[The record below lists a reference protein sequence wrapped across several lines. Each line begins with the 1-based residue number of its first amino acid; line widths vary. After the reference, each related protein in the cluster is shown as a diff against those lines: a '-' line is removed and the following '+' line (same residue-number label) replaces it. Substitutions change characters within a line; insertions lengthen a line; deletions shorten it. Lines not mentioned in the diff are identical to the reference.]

1 MEKGPHDYVIAEGH
15 QDIFE
20 LTIRR
25 ARGDKAPLRDGQ
37 LRRFL
42 TAGVDVVFIIVGG
55 DATHHRDG
63 SERPLEGS
71 LDVLDMFLL
80 ECEKAG
86 DAASVILSRADI
98 PGELDPDRVWFVM
111 ELEGGRPFQEDYS
124 SGKSMERKLANL
136 RNFHRLGVRSVQ
148 LTHNGRNELG
158 DGLIDRGTGG
168 KLSQYGVAVIREMNR
183 LGMLVGVSHL
193 SEAGFYHALEVSEK
207 PIVATHSN
215 CRALYDH
222 QRSLT
227 DDQIK
232 ALASQGGVVGIQFL
246 KLMLAELTLT
256 HYLDHIDHACQL
268 VGTEHVA
275 ATTHGFDPIFMQI
288 FGNAFNRSVP
298 EGQHN
303 DGSAY
308 HEGLT
313 QVIHGLEKR
322 GYSQEEIA
330 GILGRNL
337 LRVLAQALNQVAS
350 GTLLRLR

>member
-1 MEKGPHDYVIAEGH
+1 MKQSPYDYIIAEGH

-42 TAGVDVVFIIVGG
+42 TAGVNVVFIIVGG

-63 SERPLEGS
+63 SEHPLDGS
-71 LDVLDMFLL
+71 LDIVDMFLL

-86 DAASVILSRADI
+86 DAASIILSKEDI
-98 PGELDPDRVWFVM
+98 LSEPDPQHVWFVM

-124 SGKSMERKLANL
+124 SGKSMERKLAKL
-136 RNFHRLGVRSVQ
+136 RIFHRLGVRSVQ

-158 DGLIDRGTGG
+158 DGIIDRGTGG
-168 KLSQYGVAVIREMNR
+168 RLSQYGVAVIREMNR
-183 LGMLVGVSHL
+183 LGMLIGVSHL
-193 SEAGFYHALEVSEK
+193 SESGFYHALEVSEK

-215 CRALYDH
+215 CRALYDNP
-222 QRSLT
+222 RSLT

-232 ALASQGGVVGIQFL
+232 ALASHGGVVGIQFL
-246 KLMLAELTLT
+246 KLMMSELTLE
-256 HYLDHIDHACQL
+256 HYLDHIDHACKL
-268 VGTEHVA
+268 VGVDHVA
-275 ATTHGFDPIFMQI
+275 ATTHGFDPVFMQI

-303 DGSAY
+303 DGFAY
-308 HEGLT
+308 HEGLA
-313 QVIHGLEKR
+313 QIISGLEKR

-330 GILGRNL
+330 GILGQNL
-337 LRVLAQALNQVAS
+337 LRVLAQALDYS
-350 GTLLRLR
+350 SWKKDIPD

>member
-1 MEKGPHDYVIAEGH
+1 MMDKGPHDYLIAEGH

-25 ARGDKAPLRDGQ
+25 ARGDEAPLRDGQ
-37 LRRFL
+37 LPRL
-42 TAGVDVVFIIVGG
+42 LMAGIDVVFIIVGG

-71 LDVLDMFLL
+71 LDIIDMFWM

-86 DAASVILSRADI
+86 SAASVILSRYDI
-98 PGELDPDRVWFVM
+98 PSEPDLQRVRFVM

-124 SGKSMERKLANL
+124 SGKSTERKLANL
-136 RNFHRLGVRSVQ
+136 RNFYRLGVRSVQ

-168 KLSQYGVAVIREMNR
+168 GLSQYGVAVIKEMNR

-193 SEAGFYHALEVSEK
+193 SETGFYRALEVSEK

-222 QRSLT
+222 PRSLT
-227 DDQIK
+227 DDQIR
-232 ALASQGGVVGIQFL
+232 ALASHGGVVGIQFL
-246 KLMLAELTLT
+246 KLMLAELTLE
-256 HYLDHIDHACQL
+256 HYLDHIDHACEL
-268 VGTEHVA
+268 VGAKHVA
-275 ATTHGFDPIFMQI
+275 ATTHGFDPVFMGV
-288 FGNAFNRSVP
+288 FGNAFNRTIP
-298 EGQHN
+298 DGRHN

-308 HEGLT
+308 REGLT
-313 QVIHGLEKR
+313 QLITGLERR
-322 GYSQEEIA
+322 GYDQEDISC
-330 GILGRNL
+330 ILGKNL
-337 LRVLAQALNQVAS
+337 LRVLAQALH
-350 GTLLRLR
+350 

>member
-1 MEKGPHDYVIAEGH
+1 MTQGPYDYVIAEGH

-42 TAGVDVVFIIVGG
+42 TAGIDVVFIIVGG

-63 SERPLEGS
+63 SERPLDGS

-86 DAASVILSRADI
+86 DAAWVILSEADI
-98 PGELDPDRVWFVM
+98 PAEPDAHSVGFVM

-124 SGKSMERKLANL
+124 SGKSMEKKLANL
-136 RNFHRLGVRSVQ
+136 RNFYRLGVRSVQ

-158 DGLIDRGTGG
+158 DGLIDRETGG
-168 KLSQYGVAVIREMNR
+168 RLSQYGVAVIREMNR

-215 CRALYDH
+215 CRAIYDH
-222 QRSLT
+222 PRCLT

-232 ALASQGGVVGIQFL
+232 ALASHGGVVGIQFL
-246 KLMLAELTLT
+246 KLMLAELTLE
-256 HYLDHIDHACQL
+256 HYLEHIDHACQL
-268 VGTEHVA
+268 AGPEYVA
-275 ATTHGFDPIFMQI
+275 ATTHGFDPIFMQV
-288 FGNAFNRSVP
+288 FGNAFNRSIP
-298 EGQHN
+298 DGQHDN
-303 DGSAY
+303 GSAY
-308 HEGLT
+308 YEGLA
-313 QVIHGLEKR
+313 QVIQGLIKR
-322 GYSQEEIA
+322 GYNGEEIA
-330 GILGRNL
+330 GIMGKNL
-337 LRVLAQALNQVAS
+337 LRVLTQALH
-350 GTLLRLR
+350 